1 MVLVVGMLSK
11 GSILF
16 MEDAVYSVG
25 NKVYY
30 PVHGVAEMTSVES
43 RNIGGTDCSIY
54 VLTILESGLKIMVP
68 TANADA
74 VGIRQLISVNEVEE
88 VYEILQSKEGGTD
101 TQTWNRRHREYMDK
115 IKTGSAYEIAEV
127 LRDLCLLRDKKS
139 LSFGERRMLETAR
152 GLLVREIACTQ
163 ETTEN
168 AVVEEIEGFFQ
179 AKAA

>member
-1 MVLVVGMLSK
+1 
-11 GSILF
+11 

-25 NKVYY
+25 TKVYY
-30 PVHGVAEMTSVES
+30 PVHGVAELIALETKD
-43 RNIGGTDCSIY
+43 IGGTFCPIY
-54 VLTILESGLKIMVP
+54 SLKIVESGLKIMVP

-74 VGIRQLISVNEVEE
+74 VGIRDLISMNQVEE

-127 LRDLCLLRDKKS
+127 LRDLCLLRDRKS

-152 GLLVREIACTQ
+152 GLLAKEIACTQ

-168 AVVEEIEGFFQ
+168 AVVDHIEGFFT
-179 AKAA
+179 ASAA

>member
-1 MVLVVGMLSK
+1 
-11 GSILF
+11 

-25 NKVYY
+25 TQVYY
-30 PVHGVAEMTSVES
+30 PVHGVAELVAVES
-43 RNIGGTDCSIY
+43 RDIGGTSCSIF
-54 VLTILESGLKIMVP
+54 VLRIVESGLKIMVP

-74 VGIRQLISVNEVEE
+74 VGIRELISANEVEE

-152 GLLVREIACTQ
+152 GLLAKEIACTQ
-163 ETTEN
+163 KTTEV
-168 AVVEEIEGFFQ
+168 AVVEQIEGFFT
-179 AKAA
+179 ASAA